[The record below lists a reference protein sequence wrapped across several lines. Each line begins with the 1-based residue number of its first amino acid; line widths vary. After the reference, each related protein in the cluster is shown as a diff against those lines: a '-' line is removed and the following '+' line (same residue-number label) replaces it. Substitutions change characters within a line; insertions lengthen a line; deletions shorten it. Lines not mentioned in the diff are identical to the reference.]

1 MLTSRPIIRAGS
13 TGGFGGLLLSVV
25 PMTIDPA
32 ALRQLKE
39 AIGEALMRWQHV
51 ETALFLIAHGLMGPD
66 YEINSITFF
75 HIKSAESKVS
85 LTDKLIIHCCNK
97 QICASR
103 WKPIKRE
110 IENLIT
116 FRNGLAHFEGFFVY
130 PTMMDAYPSALPV
143 GIAPHHLL
151 LDAAAS
157 RGGTV
162 KCLTVESIER
172 GSQDL
177 LQITNALIAFAC
189 AHVQGLASKIDGLP
203 PPMRA
208 WWNGG
213 RLFE

>member
-1 MLTSRPIIRAGS
+1 MTKKGQKPKKGATVPIDH
-13 TGGFGGLLLSVV
+13 L
-25 PMTIDPA
+25 
-32 ALRQLKE
+32 ALRRLKE

-130 PTMMDAYPSALPV
+130 PTMMDAIQARFQLE
-143 GIAPHHLL
+143 LL
-151 LDAAAS
+151 
-157 RGGTV
+157 R
-162 KCLTVESIER
+162 
-172 GSQDL
+172 
-177 LQITNALIAFAC
+177 IT
-189 AHVQGLASKIDGLP
+189 
-203 PPMRA
+203 
-208 WWNGG
+208 
-213 RLFE
+213 